1 MAKVLKYLLTSVMLS
16 LSHNDRLVNSTSKSN
31 LLNYVNSQFVTGH
44 SSSIDGTIIGA
55 AFFLHLQINPL
66 DTVGGIARS
75 ILNQIIG
82 GSEHT
87 THFGADK

>member
-1 MAKVLKYLLTSVMLS
+1 MAKVLKYLLTSVMVS

-55 AFFLHLQINPL
+55 AFFSAL
-66 DTVGGIARS
+66 
-75 ILNQIIG
+75 
-82 GSEHT
+82 
-87 THFGADK
+87 ADKSTGYSRRNSTINLESDHWR

>member
-44 SSSIDGTIIGA
+44 SSSIGGTIIGA
-55 AFFLHLQINPL
+55 AFFSAL
-66 DTVGGIARS
+66 
-75 ILNQIIG
+75 
-82 GSEHT
+82 
-87 THFGADK
+87 ADKSTGYSRRNSTINLESDHWR

>member
-16 LSHNDRLVNSTSKSN
+16 LSHNDRLVNSTKSN

-55 AFFLHLQINPL
+55 AFFSAL
-66 DTVGGIARS
+66 
-75 ILNQIIG
+75 
-82 GSEHT
+82 
-87 THFGADK
+87 ADKSTGYSRRNSTINLESDHWR

>member
-1 MAKVLKYLLTSVMLS
+1 MAKVLKHLLTSVMLS

-55 AFFLHLQINPL
+55 AFFSAL
-66 DTVGGIARS
+66 
-75 ILNQIIG
+75 
-82 GSEHT
+82 
-87 THFGADK
+87 ADKSTGYSRRNSTINLESDHWR

>member
-1 MAKVLKYLLTSVMLS
+1 MAKVLKYLLPSVMLS

-55 AFFLHLQINPL
+55 AFFSAL
-66 DTVGGIARS
+66 
-75 ILNQIIG
+75 
-82 GSEHT
+82 
-87 THFGADK
+87 ADKSTGYSRRNSTINLESDHWR

>member
-55 AFFLHLQINPL
+55 ASFSAL
-66 DTVGGIARS
+66 
-75 ILNQIIG
+75 
-82 GSEHT
+82 
-87 THFGADK
+87 ADKSTGYSRRNSTINLESDHWR

>member
-55 AFFLHLQINPL
+55 AFFSAL
-66 DTVGGIARS
+66 
-75 ILNQIIG
+75 
-82 GSEHT
+82 
-87 THFGADK
+87 ADKSIGYSRRNSTINLESDHWR